1 MAKIRLIY
9 PDKSQFTWCTF
20 MSAIKAIKGNLE
32 FEYYWSP
39 KSKVL

>member
-9 PDKSQFTWCTF
+9 SDKTQFTWCTF

-32 FEYYWSP
+32 FEY
-39 KSKVL
+39 